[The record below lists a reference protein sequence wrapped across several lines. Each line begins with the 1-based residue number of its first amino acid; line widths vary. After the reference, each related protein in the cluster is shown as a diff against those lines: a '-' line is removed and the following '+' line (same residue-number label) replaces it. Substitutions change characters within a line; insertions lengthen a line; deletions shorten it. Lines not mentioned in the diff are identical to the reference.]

1 MAIMENPTPRPL
13 LERNPVTRQRH
24 RSEVFWQI
32 TIPFLVITGFVLLLL
47 FLAFWPDDTQAISQE
62 ADVALIWLLVSI
74 ILASFIILT
83 LLTIITYAVIR
94 MVGIIPPYFKD
105 GQDFFIN
112 IQGFVFHLNDRLVEP
127 VLSLHQFGASINATI
142 GKLFGK

>member
-1 MAIMENPTPRPL
+1 MACMENPTPRPL

-32 TIPFLVITGFVLLLL
+32 TIPFLVIAGFVLLLL
-47 FLAFWPDDTQAISQE
+47 FLAFWPDDPQTISQE
-62 ADVALIWLLVSI
+62 ADVALIWLLTSI

-83 LLTIITYAVIR
+83 LLTVIAYAVIR
-94 MVGIIPPYFKD
+94 MVGILPPYFKD

-112 IQGFVFHLNDRLVEP
+112 VQGFVFHLDDRLVEP
-127 VLSLHQFGASINATI
+127 VLSLHQFGASINAII

>member
-1 MAIMENPTPRPL
+1 MENPTPRTL

-32 TIPFLVITGFVLLLL
+32 TIPFLVITGFVLLIL
-47 FLAFWPDDTQAISQE
+47 FLSFWPDDSQVISQE

-74 ILASFIILT
+74 IFASFIILT
-83 LLTIITYAVIR
+83 LLTIIAYAVIR
-94 MVGIIPPYFKD
+94 MIGIIPPYFKD

-112 IQGFVFHLNDRLVEP
+112 VQGFVFHLNDRLVEP
-127 VLSLHQFGASINATI
+127 VLSLHQFGASVNAMI
-142 GKLFGK
+142 SKLLGK

>member
-1 MAIMENPTPRPL
+1 MALMENPTPRPL
-13 LERNPVTRQRH
+13 LERNLVTRQRH

-32 TIPFLVITGFVLLLL
+32 TIPFLVIIGFVLLLL
-47 FLAFWPDDTQAISQE
+47 CLAFWPDDAQAISQE

-83 LLTIITYAVIR
+83 LLTIIAYAIIR
-94 MVGIIPPYFKD
+94 MIGIIPPYFKN

-112 IQGFVFHLNDRLVEP
+112 VQGFVFHLNDRLVKP
-127 VLSLHQFGASINATI
+127 VLSLHEFGASVNATI
-142 GKLFGK
+142 SKLFGK